1 MRGSKEWGGGRGEGG
16 VGSGEWGEGRGGGVG
31 VKWGS
36 KDSRG

>member
-16 VGSGEWGEGRGGGVG
+16 VGRGGGVG